1 MFMKKGANFNK
12 AAERLEF
19 SKRIKIQKTK
29 DRQWKGDMIIKMYK
43 IENYIENR
51 TSYIAYKIGKYRQ
64 NPEMRL
70 KCEKCRYQENPES

>member
-1 MFMKKGANFNK
+1 MKKGANFNK

-43 IENYIENR
+43 IENYVENR
-51 TSYIAYKIGKYRQ
+51 TSYITYKIRKYRQ
-64 NPEMRL
+64 NPEMRK